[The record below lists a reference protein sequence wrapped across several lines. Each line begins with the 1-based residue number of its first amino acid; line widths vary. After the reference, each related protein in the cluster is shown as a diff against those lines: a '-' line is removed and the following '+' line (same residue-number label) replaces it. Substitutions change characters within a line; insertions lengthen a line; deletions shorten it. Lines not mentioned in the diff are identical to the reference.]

1 MTTIELEALILQT
14 QPYKEK
20 DAIVTI
26 LTKDKKMNILARG
39 ILSKQSKNRSLM
51 QPFSLVSIT
60 IQERARG
67 FSLLLYG
74 NVKKYYFHILEDLE
88 DQSLCFV
95 LSDLVTFLKPSDEI
109 FFLYQSCWSAFH
121 QKDAKA
127 YGYACLIAKQVIIQ
141 QGIVPY
147 FDGCVSCGRTNRLTT
162 IGIKE
167 GGFLC
172 TACNGYHYP
181 TLSKETLVRYL
192 SFFRIS
198 SAHQQD
204 LLEKVQFTIDDF
216 LFWMDWI
223 QYHLDYPFKSLTFL
237 QSILE

>member
-74 NVKKYYFHILEDLE
+74 NVKK
-88 DQSLCFV
+88 
-95 LSDLVTFLKPSDEI
+95 
-109 FFLYQSCWSAFH
+109 
-121 QKDAKA
+121 
-127 YGYACLIAKQVIIQ
+127 
-141 QGIVPY
+141 
-147 FDGCVSCGRTNRLTT
+147 
-162 IGIKE
+162 
-167 GGFLC
+167 
-172 TACNGYHYP
+172 
-181 TLSKETLVRYL
+181 
-192 SFFRIS
+192 
-198 SAHQQD
+198 
-204 LLEKVQFTIDDF
+204 
-216 LFWMDWI
+216 
-223 QYHLDYPFKSLTFL
+223 
-237 QSILE
+237 